1 MTAHA
6 VPPRPCLKDIVA
18 LVAREAGVLPPDI
31 HGQSRPRRI
40 AEARQ
45 VAYWVARHATGASY
59 ERIGA
64 AIGGRDHATVRHGI
78 RKVDARLDL
87 ADPRLTA
94 LCDKVLAGLG
104 DLPAEFA
111 RREARRLESA
121 RVTAAA
127 RVQARL
133 DREAEFSAPSGVAW
147 YEKDA
152 AIEGWGYSTPRGKF
166 IQQNEA
172 YIAAVLEAHP
182 EIKAIS
188 RARQGEA
195 A

>member
-18 LVAREAGVLPPDI
+18 LVGREAGVLPSDI
-31 HGQSRPRRI
+31 HGQGRPRRI

-64 AIGGRDHATVRHGI
+64 AIGGRDHATVRHGV
-78 RKVDARLDL
+78 RKVDARL
-87 ADPRLTA
+87 ATDPRLTA
-94 LCDKVLAGLG
+94 LRDRVLAGLG

-111 RREARRLESA
+111 RREARRLEA
-121 RVTAAA
+121 VRVEAAA
-127 RVQARL
+127 RAQARL

-152 AIEGWGYSTPRGKF
+152 SIEGWGYSTPRGKF

-172 YIAAVLEAHP
+172 YVAAVLEAHP
-182 EIKAIS
+182 ELKAVS
-188 RARQGEA
+188 QARQGEA